1 MTLALLQLPAI
12 CLAVM
17 GLLKAAMMHK
27 GRMSTIFKALLI
39 PFVPFFLLG
48 FFNDILMIGG
58 QQCVNRGLNCCNFF
72 TFLGATEGKQNLAFH
87 MTRVFSSSVLQL
99 IFQLSI
105 LLARTP
111 WQSILITQIL
121 SILASLLVI
130 IKVTTELLI
139 FAEEQ
144 EADLEK
150 KNFCQKFQ
158 DLLSKKFHLMK
169 NFLKI
174 LPLLLT
180 NVIFNIGTLVLCFS
194 VLDLHISVCCFFAAF
209 LLHLVF
215 INLFPCLLSTRIGKR
230 LFRMGSDVGHK
241 ELRRNLLTNLVLSW
255 TNLFILSCSLK
266 KGKFELA
273 TTVFALQVV
282 SAILLV
288 HFKST
293 YNASRHNGLIPFM

>member
-1 MTLALLQLPAI
+1 M
-12 CLAVM
+12 
-17 GLLKAAMMHK
+17 
-27 GRMSTIFKALLI
+27 FKALLI

-144 EADLEK
+144 EADSEK
-150 KNFCQKFQ
+150 KNFCQGLISIFKFK
-158 DLLSKKFHLMK
+158 L
-169 NFLKI
+169 
-174 LPLLLT
+174 
-180 NVIFNIGTLVLCFS
+180 NIC
-194 VLDLHISVCCFFAAF
+194 
-209 LLHLVF
+209 
-215 INLFPCLLSTRIGKR
+215 KR
-230 LFRMGSDVGHK
+230 LFFAS
-241 ELRRNLLTNLVLSW
+241 NYI
-255 TNLFILSCSLK
+255 FSL
-266 KGKFELA
+266 
-273 TTVFALQVV
+273 
-282 SAILLV
+282 
-288 HFKST
+288 
-293 YNASRHNGLIPFM
+293 PFFCNFVKIRIGI